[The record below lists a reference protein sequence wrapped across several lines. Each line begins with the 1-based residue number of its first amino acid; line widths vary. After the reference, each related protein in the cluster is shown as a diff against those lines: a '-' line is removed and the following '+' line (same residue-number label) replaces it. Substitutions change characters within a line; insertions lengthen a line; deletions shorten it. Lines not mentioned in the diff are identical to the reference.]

1 MIRRGTGP
9 RTMKVMM
16 KTNRKSLMRASGKR
30 ILQMRQ
36 KLTKKTAMRKLME
49 IFPKMW
55 KPTENLRKILCRMTG
70 NMNPKATMKMIQ
82 KNMTRDMMRK
92 RILSPVRYSS
102 KSARP
107 ELKIYVPAAEPDEEP
122 VIPVRRKKHKGLKI
136 CGLLLAMFVVV
147 AGCAYAGIS
156 YYYSD
161 RFFQG
166 TWINGIDCS
175 GKTAYETELALSEKI
190 QDYSIQVSARNQE
203 PQVITGDQI
212 NYQYLST
219 GETLSLLKNQK
230 PYEWIKGFYQR
241 KSYTVSENT
250 YYDRTLLQNQVTS
263 LNCARTENRWRRRM
277 HTLPIRIISSR

>member
-1 MIRRGTGP
+1 ADVAEGEEEDSKAEGDGDIPEDVEADREPEEDT
-9 RTMKVMM
+9 
-16 KTNRKSLMRASGKR
+16 
-30 ILQMRQ
+30 LQDDG
-36 KLTKKTAMRKLME
+36 E
-49 IFPKMW
+49 YEPEGYD
-55 KPTENLRKILCRMTG
+55 ENDSEEYDEG
-70 NMNPKATMKMIQ
+70 Y
-82 KNMTRDMMRK
+82 DEEED
-92 RILSPVRYSS
+92 SVPVRYSS

-107 ELKIYVPAAEPDEEP
+107 ELKVYVPAAEPDEEP
-122 VIPVRRKKHKGLKI
+122 AIPVRRKKHKGLKI

-219 GETLSLLKNQK
+219 GETLALLKNQK

-263 LNCARTENRWRRRM
+263 LNCARTENQVA
-277 HTLPIRIISSR
+277 PENAYVAYKDNQFQ

>member
-1 MIRRGTGP
+1 
-9 RTMKVMM
+9 
-16 KTNRKSLMRASGKR
+16 
-30 ILQMRQ
+30 
-36 KLTKKTAMRKLME
+36 
-49 IFPKMW
+49 
-55 KPTENLRKILCRMTG
+55 
-70 NMNPKATMKMIQ
+70 
-82 KNMTRDMMRK
+82 
-92 RILSPVRYSS
+92 
-102 KSARP
+102 
-107 ELKIYVPAAEPDEEP
+107 
-122 VIPVRRKKHKGLKI
+122 RKKHKGLKI

-219 GETLSLLKNQK
+219 GETLALLKNQK

-263 LNCARTENRWRRRM
+263 LNCARTENQVAPENAYVAYKDNQFQIVPETQGAQLNIKQAYQILDKAVSENLTAVDFNSM
-277 HTLPIRIISSR
+277 PEAYVSAEIISSSPELQSTLEACNNY